1 VRHRPGRT
9 GSPRLADVL
18 ATLECTVEYQV
29 PGGDHEILVGRVR
42 HAETAGTDA
51 EPLLYWRG
59 GYLRAAG

>member
-1 VRHRPGRT
+1 M
-9 GSPRLADVL
+9 L

-42 HAETAGTDA
+42 HVETAGTDA

-59 GYLRAAG
+59 GYLRASG

>member
-1 VRHRPGRT
+1 M
-9 GSPRLADVL
+9 L

-51 EPLLYWRG
+51 APLLYWRG
-59 GYLRAAG
+59 GYLGATE